1 MIPTRKEEFDAF
13 VFWLSENECS
23 AQDQQEIANSFNFL
37 HFTGK
42 ELLTDVRRS
51 GLYSI
56 KKIDARVL
64 EVLEMKELDVKLDS
78 IFAIHLT

>member
-1 MIPTRKEEFDAF
+1 MRMTTTKEEFDAF

-23 AQDQQEIANSFNFL
+23 DEDKQEIVDSFYFDD
-37 HFTGK
+37 FTVK

-56 KKIDARVL
+56 EKIDTQVL
-64 EVLEMKELDVKLDS
+64 EILEMN
-78 IFAIHLT
+78 